1 MKQIYFLCLP
11 LKMTDYFKNA
21 ALSEASKKQYNKYIV
36 LWLTLG
42 FKSMKEVIV
51 SPVAAMKAL
60 EASTIPQTPTSRH
73 NYISAAVAYILHCV
87 PLDHQARFKKPWKDL
102 QAENQKPIQKRYE
115 EQEPTER
122 QKQNAITWPQV
133 LEARDKNPDN
143 LLLAFYTYIPPV
155 RADFNKVYLLK
166 PSDAIPKNEN
176 YILMDKEYKLVLQ
189 EFKTAKTYKTIEH
202 SIPEQLKKVLD
213 KSLIEQPR
221 SYLFISPVTGEP
233 QTASRFAE
241 WAGLHLTKL
250 LGKKTNLTAFRHAF
264 THTIDYNQPY
274 KTLKAITNGM
284 GHSVE
289 RSMLYKLKNE

>member
-1 MKQIYFLCLP
+1 
-11 LKMTDYFKNA
+11 MTDYFKNA

-42 FKSMKEVIV
+42 FKSMKEVIT
-51 SPVAAMKAL
+51 SPVEAMKAL

-87 PLDHQARFKKPWKDL
+87 PLDHQARFKQTWKDL
-102 QAENQKPIQKRYE
+102 QATNKKPIDERVAA
-115 EQEPTER
+115 QEPTAQ
-122 QKQNAITWPQV
+122 QKKNAITWEQV

-155 RADFNKVYLLK
+155 RADYNKVYLFK
-166 PSDAIPKNEN
+166 PTDSIPKNEN

-189 EFKTAKTYKTIEH
+189 EYKTAKTYNKLEYI
-202 SIPEQLKKVLD
+202 IPEQLKKILD

-221 SYLFISPVTGEP
+221 RCLFVSPSTGEP

-241 WAGLHLTKL
+241 WAGLHLSKL
-250 LGKKTNLTAFRHAF
+250 LGKKTNLTALRHAF
-264 THTIDYNQPY
+264 VHTIDYNQPY
-274 KTLKAITNGM
+274 KSLKAITNGM

-289 RSMLYKLKNE
+289 RSMLYKLKAE